1 MKALIPGRTALD
13 SRLGAAYVRNRRSPM
28 AKPDLE
34 ERKILF
40 LEAIAASAIFAIFAV
55 VLYMVF
61 SYKPG

>member
-1 MKALIPGRTALD
+1 
-13 SRLGAAYVRNRRSPM
+13 M

-34 ERKILF
+34 ERKVMF
-40 LEAIAASAIFAIFAV
+40 LEVIAASAIFAIFAV